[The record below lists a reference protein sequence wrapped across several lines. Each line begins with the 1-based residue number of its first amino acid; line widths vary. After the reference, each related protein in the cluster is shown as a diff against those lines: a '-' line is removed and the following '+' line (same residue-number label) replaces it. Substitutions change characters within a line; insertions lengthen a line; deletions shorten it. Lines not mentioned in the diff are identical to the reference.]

1 MASIDT
7 TKTYLALDEETLQPV
22 IEALQLTL
30 VNTIFMQQL
39 YKKYHWH
46 VAGED
51 FYQYHLLFDKHAGE
65 QLPIIDALAERIR
78 TLGGT
83 VAAMPAD
90 VAKLASLK
98 EGKDVGHK
106 PQDMVESLLAAHQA
120 YIEQLHRAVAVADDA
135 DDEGTEDLLVSEAL
149 RVHELQLWF
158 LRSSIG

>member
-1 MASIDT
+1 MAKVET
-7 TKTYLALDEETLQPV
+7 AKTYLSLDEESLQPV
-22 IEALQLTL
+22 IMALQTTL
-30 VNTIFMQQL
+30 ANTMFMQQL

-51 FYQYHLLFDKHAGE
+51 FYQYHLLFDKHAAE
-65 QLPIIDALAERIR
+65 QLPIIDALAERMR

-90 VAKLASLK
+90 IVKYASLK
-98 EGKDVGHK
+98 EGADVGHK
-106 PQDMVESLLAAHQA
+106 PQDMVDSLLAAHQS
-120 YIEQLHRAVAVADDA
+120 YLEQLHEAVTIADDA

-149 RVHELQLWF
+149 RVHELELWF